1 MASRP
6 SDTLLTLADRLRAR
20 IAAGEAYVRQCVCAG
35 RPVDRST
42 DYLDHL
48 RAHLAE
54 VERRWAQER
63 AAAPLSHP
71 SQSVPAVPAM
81 DTAEQG
87 EDYPG
92 RRWETRPCPGCGQPQ
107 HGPWEARTRIWCGYC
122 LETRREAE
130 QASRL
135 GRATTSPLK
144 GQEMAAPQRGRP

>member
-6 SDTLLTLADRLRAR
+6 SDTLLALADRLRAR
-20 IAAGEAYVRQCVCAG
+20 IAEGEAYVRQRIHLG

-42 DYLDHL
+42 AYLDHL

-54 VERRWAQER
+54 VERRWVQER
-63 AAAPLSHP
+63 AADSLSHP
-71 SQSVPAVPAM
+71 SPPVPSVPAA
-81 DTAEQG
+81 DAAKRG

-135 GRATTSPLK
+135 GRATTSPLE
-144 GQEMAAPQRGRP
+144 GQEMATPQRGHP